1 MLFSGG
7 PEMFKAVIN
16 AEALRDAIDA
26 VSSLVDEVKFSLSEK
41 GLELKAVDPANVAM
55 VSLVVRPDAFDYFKA
70 TTSEIGI
77 DLVRLSD
84 VLSMADKGEN
94 IQLEL
99 DEENHKLKIGVGSLS
114 YTLSLI
120 DPTAIKKEPRIPELD
135 LPAHVTLPGSELRR
149 AVKAAEKVSDHV
161 ILGVSDESFYMEA
174 KGDIDSLK
182 LKIPGTEL
190 LGMKPGEA
198 RSLFSLDYLE
208 DMSKAIGKA
217 NEVTLEMGIDYPLR
231 VNFKLGQSIDISYL
245 LAPRIEQE

>member
-1 MLFSGG
+1 
-7 PEMFKAVIN
+7 MFKAVIN
-16 AEALRDAIDA
+16 AETLRDAIES
-26 VSSLVDEVKFSLSEK
+26 VSSLVDEVKFSISEK

-55 VSLVVRPDAFDYFKA
+55 VSLKIGAEAFEFFKA
-70 TTSEIGI
+70 DQGEIGV

-84 VLSMADKGEN
+84 VLSMADKGETV
-94 IQLEL
+94 QLEL
-99 DEENHKLKIGVGSLS
+99 DEESHKLKIGVGALS

-120 DPTAIKKEPRIPELD
+120 DPTAIRKEPRIPELD
-135 LPAHVTLPGSELRR
+135 LPAHVTLPGAELRR

-161 ILGVSDESFYMEA
+161 ILGVSDEGFYMEA

-182 LKIPGTEL
+182 LKIPSTEL

-208 DMSKAIGKA
+208 DMSKSIGKA
-217 NEVTLEMGIDYPLR
+217 GEVTLEMGIDYPLR
-231 VNFKLGQSIDISYL
+231 VSFKIGQPVEINYL

>member
-1 MLFSGG
+1 
-7 PEMFKAVIN
+7 MFKAVIN
-16 AEALRDAIDA
+16 AEALRDAIEA

-55 VSLVVRPDAFDYFKA
+55 VSLVVRPEAFDYFKV
-70 TTSEIGI
+70 TPGEIGV

-94 IQLEL
+94 VQLEL

-120 DPTAIKKEPRIPELD
+120 DPTAIKKEPKIPELD
-135 LPAHVTLPGSELRR
+135 LPAHVTLPGGELRR

-182 LKIPGTEL
+182 LKIPSTEL

-217 NEVTLEMGIDYPLR
+217 TEVTLEMGIDYPLR

>member
-1 MLFSGG
+1 
-7 PEMFKAVIN
+7 MFKAVIN
-16 AEALRDAIDA
+16 AEALRDAIEA

-55 VSLVVRPDAFDYFKA
+55 VSLVVRPEAFDYFKV
-70 TTSEIGI
+70 TPGEIGV

-94 IQLEL
+94 VQLEL

-135 LPAHVTLPGSELRR
+135 LPAHVTLPGGELRR

-182 LKIPGTEL
+182 LKIPSTEL

-217 NEVTLEMGIDYPLR
+217 TEVTLEMGIDYPLR

>member
-1 MLFSGG
+1 
-7 PEMFKAVIN
+7 MFKASIN
-16 AEALRDAIDA
+16 AENLRDAIES
-26 VSSLVDEVKFSLSEK
+26 VSSLVDEVKFSISEK

-55 VSLVVRPDAFDYFKA
+55 VSLRVRAEAFDFFKA
-70 TTSEIGI
+70 DQGEIGV

-94 IQLEL
+94 VGLEL

-120 DPTAIKKEPRIPELD
+120 DPTAIRKEPRIPELD
-135 LPAHVTLPGSELRR
+135 LPAHVTLPGVELRR

-161 ILGVSDESFYMEA
+161 VLGVSDEGFYMEA

-182 LKIPGTEL
+182 LKIPSTEL

-208 DMSKAIGKA
+208 DMSKSISKA
-217 NEVTLEMGIDYPLR
+217 PEVTLEMGIDYPLR
-231 VNFKLGQSIDISYL
+231 VNFKLGQFVEISYL

>member
-1 MLFSGG
+1 
-7 PEMFKAVIN
+7 MFKAVIN
-16 AEALRDAIDA
+16 AEALRDAIEA

-55 VSLVVRPDAFDYFKA
+55 VSLVVRPEAFDYFKV
-70 TTSEIGI
+70 TPGEIGI

-94 IQLEL
+94 VQLEL

-135 LPAHVTLPGSELRR
+135 LPAHVTLPGGELRR

-182 LKIPGTEL
+182 LKIPSTEL

-217 NEVTLEMGIDYPLR
+217 TEVTLEMGIDYPLR

>member
-1 MLFSGG
+1 
-7 PEMFKAVIN
+7 MFKAVIN
-16 AEALRDAIDA
+16 AEALRDAIEA

-55 VSLVVRPDAFDYFKA
+55 VSLIVRAEAFDYFKV
-70 TTSEIGI
+70 TPGEIGI

-94 IQLEL
+94 VQLEL

-114 YTLSLI
+114 YTLSLL

-135 LPAHVTLPGSELRR
+135 LPAHVTLPGGELRR

-161 ILGVSDESFYMEA
+161 ILGVSDEGFYMEA

-182 LKIPGTEL
+182 LKIPSTEL

-217 NEVTLEMGIDYPLR
+217 TEVTLEMGIDYPLR
-231 VNFKLGQSIDISYL
+231 VNFKLRQSIDISYL